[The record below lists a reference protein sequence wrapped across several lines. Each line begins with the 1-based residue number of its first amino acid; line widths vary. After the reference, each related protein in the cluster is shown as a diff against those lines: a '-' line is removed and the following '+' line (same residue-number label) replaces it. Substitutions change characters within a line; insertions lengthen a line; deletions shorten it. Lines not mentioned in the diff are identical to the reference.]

1 MAIRGIPSQREMT
14 VEQFKEWL
22 KQFDADGDGRI
33 SKAKLRQAIR
43 RRGCW
48 LATVRA
54 GRAVRR
60 ADRDHNGYVDDAEL
74 ENLVAFAREHL
85 GMNISP
91 R

>member
-1 MAIRGIPSQREMT
+1 MPIRGVPCAWT
-14 VEQFKEWL
+14 VEEFKSWL
-22 KQFDADGDGRI
+22 KQFDVDRDGKI
-33 SKAKLRQAIR
+33 SKAELRQAIR

-48 LATVRA
+48 FATARA

-85 GMNISP
+85 GMNISA

>member
-1 MAIRGIPSQREMT
+1 MPIRSAPCAWT
-14 VEQFKEWL
+14 VEEFKKWV
-22 KQFDADGDGRI
+22 DVSGDGRI
-33 SKAKLRQAIR
+33 SKAELRQAIR

-48 LATVRA
+48 FATVRA
-54 GRAVRR
+54 GRAIRR